1 MTRFEFVQ
9 SKIKEGAELEKQLAY
24 WRFHNEKIIFTN
36 GCFDLLHPGHIEYLY
51 KAAELGTILVVG
63 LNSDASVSRL
73 KGKQRPIQNQLS
85 RATVLAGLECVDMV
99 AIFEEDTP
107 ISLVKQVH
115 PNFLVKGGDYKP
127 EDIVGY
133 QTVKSYGGE
142 ILTIPFVEGFST
154 SSILQKLG

>member
-115 PNFLVKGGDYKP
+115 PNFL
-127 EDIVGY
+127 
-133 QTVKSYGGE
+133 
-142 ILTIPFVEGFST
+142 
-154 SSILQKLG
+154 